1 MNASS
6 WLDLPISMV
15 SSATETKT
23 YPTTFGEV
31 LEGIRSGKWEKIVKR
46 VSAGYAKA
54 FETAKEE
61 GKPDPSIAAKK
72 AAKNSSASFPP

>member
-1 MNASS
+1 
-6 WLDLPISMV
+6 MV

-23 YPTTFGEV
+23 YPTTVGEV
-31 LEGIRSGKWEKIVKR
+31 LDGIRSGKWEKIVKR

-61 GKPDPSIAAKK
+61 GHPDPSIAAKK
-72 AAKNSSASFPP
+72 AANKLKRELPAVTFSGAF